1 MGMADCRN
9 CGYRILLAKIADI
22 HVWGED
28 CDKYGTDHCRKMND
42 KVFMG
47 TLPEA
52 PDMGDGNDCT

>member
-1 MGMADCRN
+1 MPDCRN

-28 CDKYGTDHCRKMND
+28 CDKYGTDRCKKMNE

-47 TLPEA
+47 ALPE
-52 PDMGDGNDCT
+52 PPKEVE